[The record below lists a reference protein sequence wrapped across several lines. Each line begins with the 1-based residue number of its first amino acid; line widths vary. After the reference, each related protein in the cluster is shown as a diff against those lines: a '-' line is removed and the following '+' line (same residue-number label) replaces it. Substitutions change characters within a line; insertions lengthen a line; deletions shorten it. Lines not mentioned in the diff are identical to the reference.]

1 MTSASSLKVR
11 LLLAFGA
18 VLILAVAGPGL
29 YFGRMITEESRT
41 EAATSITRELHTIH
55 WTLKHLNAPASLP
68 TLNSNINDLARASGV
83 RITFIESTGRVILDS
98 ATPLGSIDT
107 LDNHAS
113 RPEVS
118 AARRNGSGTSIRHS
132 GTLNSSLVYAA
143 VQAPA
148 LPGLPPG
155 ILRIAAP
162 YARTEAFAKRLYGNT
177 PLVLGVTFCLGFILF
192 SLVLRNMNRSL
203 QAIVTVAGELGQG
216 AQGKRI
222 RVSPAR
228 EFDPLVSA
236 FNQMAKRIEH
246 NIATI
251 TTQKKESEAILN
263 GMRAGV
269 MVVDGEGKILRG
281 NYALEE
287 IFPGIH
293 AFAGKN
299 PLEAVLITKLQHICE
314 QALHN
319 RERGDFSQI
328 STQIEVGSGRYFE
341 VSVVPVQGEKTLG
354 AILVFHDITEI
365 KRVEKIRR
373 DFVANVSHE
382 LRTPLTSIKG
392 YSETL
397 LSMPALRDGQ
407 EGSFLNIIL
416 RNANNMNKMLDELL
430 QLSRIE
436 ARREAI
442 DLRPVDVPA
451 SIYSAWKS
459 CEHIIAEKNISYE
472 NLTPRDLSKI
482 KANSE
487 QAVQV
492 FRNILENAVKYVAE
506 ETGTISVRAEEDAES
521 VTVTVTDNGPG
532 IPEEDQSRIFERFY
546 RVEKHRNSKISG
558 TGLGLAICRH
568 ILLNHGG
575 TISVVS
581 PVPETG
587 TGSRFVITFP
597 KAE

>member
-1 MTSASSLKVR
+1 MTRSSSLKVR
-11 LLLAFGA
+11 LLLAFGTVLALA
-18 VLILAVAGPGL
+18 VLGPGL
-29 YFGRMITEESRT
+29 YFGKVITQESRT
-41 EAATSITRELHTIH
+41 EAAATITRELHTIH
-55 WTLKHLNAPASLP
+55 WTLNHLRTPGTLP
-68 TLNSNINDLARASGV
+68 DLNRTLTDLAETSGV
-83 RITFIESTGRVILDS
+83 RITFIENSGRVVLDS
-98 ATPLGSIDT
+98 ATPLEQVET

-113 RPEVS
+113 RPEIRQ
-118 AARRNGSGTSIRHS
+118 ARKTGTGTSIRHS
-132 GTLNSSLVYAA
+132 GTLDSSLVYAA
-143 VQAPA
+143 VRTPD

-162 YARTEAFAKRLYGNT
+162 YARTEDFASRLYGNT
-177 PLVLGVTFCLGFILF
+177 PWVLGVTFCLGFLMLT
-192 SLVLRNMNRSL
+192 LVLRSMNRSL
-203 QAIVTVAGELGQG
+203 QAIVSVAGELGRG
-216 AQGKRI
+216 EPGKRI
-222 RVSPAR
+222 RISPAR

-269 MVVDGEGKILRG
+269 MVLDGEGKILRG

-299 PLEAVLITKLQHICE
+299 PLEAVLNTGLQHICE

-319 RERGDFSQI
+319 RERGDFSQL
-328 STQIEVGSGRYFE
+328 STQIEIGSGRYYE
-341 VSVVPVQGEKTLG
+341 VSVVPVQGEKSLG
-354 AILVFHDITEI
+354 AILVFHDISEI
-365 KRVEKIRR
+365 KRVDNIRR

-397 LSMPALRDGQ
+397 LAMPALREGQ
-407 EGSFLNIIL
+407 EGNFLGIIL

-436 ARREAI
+436 ARRDSI
-442 DLRPVDVPA
+442 DLRPVDVSA
-451 SIYSAWKS
+451 SVYSAWKS
-459 CEHIIAEKNISYE
+459 CEHIITEKSITYE
-472 NLTPRDLSKI
+472 DRTSDDLPRI
-482 KANSE
+482 QGNSE
-487 QAVQV
+487 QVVQV
-492 FRNILENAVKYVAE
+492 FRNVLENAVKYVAR
-506 ETGTISVRAEEDAES
+506 ETGTITVEGAEDADSVS
-521 VTVTVTDNGPG
+521 VTFTDNGPG
-532 IPEEDQSRIFERFY
+532 IPREDQDRIFERFY
-546 RVEKHRNSKISG
+546 RVEKHRNSTISG

-568 ILLNHGG
+568 ILINHGG

-587 TGSRFVITFP
+587 AGSRFVITFP
-597 KAE
+597 KAQ